1 MQIPDELP
9 AVNFQDEIES
19 TEMFEVDD
27 TNEQNMMVLEN
38 NAIECEWQIVENEN
52 VVVNNLEGIEIVV
65 DLQPRDSN
73 GIERLWN
80 YFPCEKSIISR
91 FDKKK

>member
-1 MQIPDELP
+1 MDPNESQNPQLDELP
-9 AVNFQDEIES
+9 ALIFQDDIEF
-19 TEMFEVDD
+19 TETFEADD

-52 VVVNNLEGIEIVV
+52 VVVNNLEGIEIIV

-73 GIERLWN
+73 GVEYLWN
-80 YFPCEKSIISR
+80 
-91 FDKKK
+91 